1 MKNKLLL
8 IITLI
13 LMSTAIYSESIVY
26 GYYITKSNDTVHSKI
41 VIKTVFDLHDEL
53 TIIDSLG
60 KRHNFNPNDIN
71 GFSFT
76 IRNNMDFS
84 KSYYDFKHDDDGL
97 IKQLGF
103 EYIRPTFDLDGE
115 IHSNYFFQDSIWT
128 FLSCKLSNDKRIFL
142 KSLYGNGGFLQANQL
157 FWKFD
162 ENTPWYTLML
172 FLVKDGEVVGCNNRY
187 MKEWIKSCV
196 NDDKELTNA
205 INDDIIKAF
214 PFDYQFVIDDY
225 NLWSTHKQDSS
236 LIIKGFVDANKH
248 YNSSKYFVYSCV
260 AGTAFFLPG
269 FVTAVIT
276 AHNPKEKDIKIP
288 ESLSNKNDINYSKA
302 FKHRAYEKKFRS
314 SAKGAVTGGILS
326 IGLIIL
332 LVL

>member
-1 MKNKLLL
+1 MT
-8 IITLI
+8 TLI
-13 LMSTAIYSESIVY
+13 LMSATIYSESIVN
-26 GYYITKSNDTVHSKI
+26 GYYITKTNDTVYSKI
-41 VIKTVFDLHDEL
+41 VLKTVFDLHYEL
-53 TIIDSLG
+53 TIIDSFG
-60 KRHNFNPNDIN
+60 KRHNYNPNDIN

-76 IRNNMDFS
+76 TKNVMDYS
-84 KSYYDFKHDDDGL
+84 KSYYDFKHDNDGL
-97 IKQLGF
+97 IKHLGF
-103 EYIRPTFDLDGE
+103 EYVRPTFDLDGE
-115 IHSNYFFQDSIWT
+115 IHTNYFLQDSIWT
-128 FLSCKLSNDKRIFL
+128 FVSCKLSTDKRIFL
-142 KSLYGNGGFLQANQL
+142 KSLYGRGGLLQANQL

-162 ENTPWYTLML
+162 EYTPWYSLML
-172 FLVKDGEVVGCNNRY
+172 FLVKDGEIVGCDNRN

-196 NDDKELTNA
+196 NDNKELKNA

-214 PFDYQFVIDDY
+214 PFDYKYVIDDY
-225 NLWSTHKQDSS
+225 NMWSINKQDSS

-269 FVTAVIT
+269 LVTAVIT

-288 ESLSNKNDINYSKA
+288 ESLSNKDDINYSKA
-302 FKHRAYEKKFRS
+302 FKHRAFEKKYRS

-332 LVL
+332 LAL